1 MKAFEV
7 KGTFKQS
14 EREWQKF
21 TLQVASEDGPGA
33 EEKVKTI
40 LGSRHR
46 TPRRSI
52 RIEDVREIK
61 DKEIT
66 NPVVKH
72 QAGAGT

>member
-7 KGTFKQS
+7 KGTFGITDH
-14 EREWQKF
+14 RWQKF
-21 TLQVASEDGPGA
+21 TMQVASEDSAGA

-52 RIEDVREIK
+52 RIDVVREITGE
-61 DKEIT
+61 EIESE
-66 NPVVKH
+66 VVRH
-72 QAGAGT
+72 QAGAGA